1 MTEENEQMS
10 GMKEPKEDFI
20 ERLQQASTEIDS
32 IKNSFSKGMEDLAR
46 IQSIISF
53 DGVNKLTTMVQE
65 FEDRL
70 IDAERKREE
79 ASEGARKFST
89 ELEKEKERL
98 VKLWDAYKNQEE
110 ELSIQEKRASEL
122 EERLREVETS
132 KNQIEQDVTARL
144 NTLSQKL
151 EEKDQQIRQ
160 LQEFEQQATEF
171 QNAKT
176 QFDQKVNELAHE
188 VNAKEEMI
196 RSLETQVDELR
207 QFEQMAEFKTKFDD
221 VSTEYEKEKER
232 LTKLFA
238 LYEETDSENKKLR
251 EEIKGWQSWF
261 SSNEELFSKLF
272 SSADHLRRN
281 VATQTPKKEPV
292 KKQQNEETECAPEK
306 PAKPSKPRK
315 TTKPKKKGLRLKK

>member
-1 MTEENEQMS
+1 MTEENEEMS
-10 GMKEPKEDFI
+10 GMKVPKDNFI

-32 IKNSFSKGMEDLAR
+32 IKHSFSKGMDDLAR

-79 ASEGARKFST
+79 ASVGARKFSN

-110 ELSIQEKRASEL
+110 ELSIQEKHASEL
-122 EERLREVETS
+122 EERLQEVEES
-132 KNQIEQDVTARL
+132 KNQMEQDVTARL

-151 EEKDQQIRQ
+151 EEKEQQVHQ
-160 LQEFEQQATEF
+160 LKEFENQATEF
-171 QNAKT
+171 HTTRSQL
-176 QFDQKVNELAHE
+176 DQRIQDLTHE
-188 VNAKEEMI
+188 TNAKEELI
-196 RSLETQVDELR
+196 RSLEAQVEELR
-207 QFEQMAEFKTKFDD
+207 QFEQMSEFKNKFEE

-238 LYEETDSENKKLR
+238 LYEETDAENKKLH
-251 EEIKGWQSWF
+251 EEVSGWQNWF

-272 SSADHLRRN
+272 SSADHLRQN
-281 VATQTPKKEPV
+281 VATKTPTQKPVEKE
-292 KKQQNEETECAPEK
+292 KECAPEK
-306 PAKPSKPRK
+306 PEKPLKPRK
-315 TTKPKKKGLRLKK
+315 TKQPKKKLRLKK

>member
-10 GMKEPKEDFI
+10 GMKVPKEDFI

-32 IKNSFSKGMEDLAR
+32 LKNSFSKGMEDLAR
-46 IQSIISF
+46 IQSIISL

-151 EEKDQQIRQ
+151 EEKDQHIRQ

-176 QFDQKVNELAHE
+176 QFDHKVNELTHE

-196 RSLETQVDELR
+196 RSLETQVNELR
-207 QFEQMAEFKTKFDD
+207 QFEQMADFKTKFDD
-221 VSTEYEKEKER
+221 ISTEYEKEKER

-238 LYEETDSENKKLR
+238 LYEETDGENKKLR
-251 EEIKGWQSWF
+251 EEVKGWQNWF

-281 VATQTPKKEPV
+281 VAPQTLDKEPA
-292 KKQQNEETECAPEK
+292 KKQQKDETECAPET
-306 PAKPSKPRK
+306 PAKPSKPQK